1 MNGRRSG
8 QNPSDR
14 GRKPGNVWDT
24 RRARPTLAA
33 SPRTR
38 GGSANERTSIMG
50 FDDALN
56 KAKDLASENPE
67 KAEQMLDGAGEQIK
81 ERTPDSV
88 DGHVDSGVD
97 AARDKFG
104 LGGGDEKKGS

>member
-1 MNGRRSG
+1 
-8 QNPSDR
+8 
-14 GRKPGNVWDT
+14 
-24 RRARPTLAA
+24 
-33 SPRTR
+33 
-38 GGSANERTSIMG
+38 MG

-56 KAKDLASENPE
+56 KAKGFASKNSDQTEQALDTASE
-67 KAEQMLDGAGEQIK
+67 KIK
-81 ERTPDSV
+81 ERTPDNV

>member
-1 MNGRRSG
+1 
-8 QNPSDR
+8 
-14 GRKPGNVWDT
+14 
-24 RRARPTLAA
+24 
-33 SPRTR
+33 
-38 GGSANERTSIMG
+38 MG

-67 KAEQMLDGAGEQIK
+67 QAEQMLDAAGEQIK
-81 ERTPDSV
+81 ERTPDNV